1 MSDDLLCL
9 TTEENKA
16 APLVP
21 LVVDYDTHAIF
32 DAIDQ
37 FKEVTTLCGK
47 RKQNLMVLTIES
59 YVFYKEYGIADR
71 LVCPICARHP
81 DVALHLLSQL

>member
-1 MSDDLLCL
+1 MSDDLICL

-21 LVVDYDTHAIF
+21 LLVDQNTHAIL

-59 YVFYKEYGIADR
+59 YVFYKEYSLAKA
-71 LVCPICARHP
+71 VCPICAQHP
-81 DVALHLLSQL
+81 DVALYLLSQL